1 MVNQIRLILYVGY
14 MYFLQKALKL
24 AVEFTFFLGSSW
36 SLCFFESIMILV
48 TSVFSLFMYYL
59 MIILDTLSI
68 LNYKTFFFLDT
79 EFLLLHLIY
88 SRKSRISYNLEWRGH
103 FFNYRNFM
111 RTYWMQHGSLK
122 HVACV
127 ERAWGRQI
135 LWSGTSADGARPF

>member
-24 AVEFTFFLGSSW
+24 AIEFTFFVFIVILVF
-36 SLCFFESIMILV
+36 FFESIVILV

-68 LNYKTFFFLDT
+68 LNYKTFCFFLDT

-111 RTYWMQHGSLK
+111 RTYLNATWLFETRCMCGASLG
-122 HVACV
+122 
-127 ERAWGRQI
+127 E
-135 LWSGTSADGARPF
+135 ADIMKWYIS